1 MRHSVIMGGF
11 GGQGIMMMGRL
22 LAHAATK
29 AGLEAVWIPSY
40 TPEMRHGVADCFVV
54 VADSPIGELSLARV
68 DTVIA
73 MSDGALK
80 RHGGSVR
87 PGGLLILDRSIVKGE
102 AGRDDVEVEELR
114 ASELADRLFGT
125 PLVANMIVLG
135 FFLGLTG
142 VVDFEVALE
151 SVEEVL
157 PPHRRSLAE
166 LNRRALEEGRTLAG
180 SRLKLSEGG

>member
-40 TPEMRHGVADCFVV
+40 TPEMRHGIADCFVV

-87 PGGLLILDRSIVKGE
+87 PGGLLILDRSIVRGE
-102 AGRDDVEVEELR
+102 AGAEPD
-114 ASELADRLFGT
+114 
-125 PLVANMIVLG
+125 LV
-135 FFLGLTG
+135 
-142 VVDFEVALE
+142 VVDGPLI
-151 SVEEVL
+151 
-157 PPHRRSLAE
+157 PPARVWIL
-166 LNRRALEEGRTLAG
+166 
-180 SRLKLSEGG
+180 LKLSLIHI